1 MFMKKFWACLMLS
14 FLVAMTSM
22 SVEAKRLGGSKSM
35 GRQSST
41 VTQKQTA
48 PAAQPAAPTA
58 TPAAT
63 PAPAPTAAP
72 APAQKRFGWGGMLGG
87 LAAGLG
93 LGWLLSHFGLG
104 EAASSFLMGTLLI
117 MMVVMVGLWIFRKI
131 STPTYQTSAGPA
143 SGGNGYPRVEPNMP
157 GPTTLQASAPV
168 SGIADFDQDAFL
180 MNAKKYFVRL
190 QEAWDRGDLSQLQE
204 FATQQMFDELK
215 QDLQARSGANRTEVL
230 TLDAELLGVETA
242 NDSYL
247 ASVRFSGMI
256 REQSDSAAESFVE
269 VWNLTKPVSGSGG
282 WVLAGIQQLV

>member
-1 MFMKKFWACLMLS
+1 M
-14 FLVAMTSM
+14 
-22 SVEAKRLGGSKSM
+22 
-35 GRQSST
+35 
-41 VTQKQTA
+41 
-48 PAAQPAAPTA
+48 
-58 TPAAT
+58 
-63 PAPAPTAAP
+63 
-72 APAQKRFGWGGMLGG
+72 
-87 LAAGLG
+87 
-93 LGWLLSHFGLG
+93 
-104 EAASSFLMGTLLI
+104 
-117 MMVVMVGLWIFRKI
+117 
-131 STPTYQTSAGPA
+131 
-143 SGGNGYPRVEPNMP
+143 
-157 GPTTLQASAPV
+157 PTTLQANAPV